1 MLNRRHFI
9 ATVALAPLVRSAVAA
24 DWPQRPVRIVYP
36 YAPGGSGDAMA
47 RILAAQLNEVFGRPF
62 VVENKPG
69 ANGTLAAETVARS
82 PADGYTLL
90 FALTPQIAIAPAM
103 MKVPYD
109 PVRDFTPIGTIAT
122 SKFALIVNPK
132 LPVQT
137 LAEFLNYVRA
147 QPQGF
152 AYAEGGVGSISH
164 LSMVLLLDRAG
175 LTGTNVSYKSSELA
189 ILDVLAGQLPAAF
202 VLLGDAL
209 SHSGS
214 GGVRLIA
221 VSGTLRSDQ
230 APNVPTVAE
239 SGFPGYSAISWWGL
253 MAPSGTP
260 ESIVERLASEVSR
273 VARDQKVSEQMRTF
287 GVDPLRTTPAEF
299 AAMVSSDIA
308 LWRRAVKLAGLEPQ

>member
-1 MLNRRHFI
+1 M
-9 ATVALAPLVRSAVAA
+9 VLAPLVRPAVAA

-36 YAPGGSGDAMA
+36 YGPGGSGDAMA
-47 RILAAQLNEVFGRPF
+47 RVLAARLSDVFGRPF
-62 VVENKPG
+62 VIENKPG

-103 MKVPYD
+103 MKVQYD
-109 PVRDFTPIGTIAT
+109 PMRDFAPIGTIST
-122 SKFALIVNPK
+122 SKFALVVNPR

-137 LAEFLNYVRA
+137 MAEFLDYVRA
-147 QPQGF
+147 QPKGF

-175 LTGTNVSYKSSELA
+175 LAGANVSYKSSELA
-189 ILDVLAGQLPAAF
+189 LLDVLAGQLPAAF

-209 SHSGS
+209 SHAGS

-221 VSGTLRSDQ
+221 VSDTQRSDQ

-239 SGFPGYSAISWWGL
+239 SGFPGYRTVSWWGL

-260 ESIVERLASEVSR
+260 QSTVDRLGSEVSR
-273 VARDQKVSEQMRTF
+273 VAQDRKVIEQMRTF
-287 GVDPLRTTPAEF
+287 GVDPLSSTPAEF
-299 AAMVSSDIA
+299 AAMVTSDIA
-308 LWRRAVKLAGLEPQ
+308 LWDRAVKLARLEPQ